1 MNDIT
6 LHNRSRE
13 QCEPGKFQMT
23 IGSMNVT
30 DQQYLIGNESP
41 DAYLSIETPPQEE
54 NSDNTRLDKIHIDSI
69 EGYLNLDGIIVSA
82 IQKGR
87 HKDVEPN
94 HLAKIWRID
103 KAITK
108 KTIDITTQRSVR
120 TDNPKLSRNYGTN
133 DRMLRYKHLKDTS
146 IWIRSLRQRN
156 PRSHHVVTHVLSSLL

>member
-1 MNDIT
+1 
-6 LHNRSRE
+6 
-13 QCEPGKFQMT
+13 MT

-54 NSDNTRLDKIHIDSI
+54 NSDNTCLDKIHIDSI

-94 HLAKIWRID
+94 YLAKIWRID

-133 DRMLRYKHLKDTS
+133 DRMLRYKHLKEYYGYALCDKEIHEVIT
-146 IWIRSLRQRN
+146 W
-156 PRSHHVVTHVLSSLL
+156 